1 MHVRKPVKIADLIKR
16 VQKFNFGMKG
26 QLDSHQDEK
35 GSKKVTFLGFGAA
48 YNVCSMILSKVSCI
62 FWAIMP

>member
-35 GSKKVTFLGFGAA
+35 ESKKVTFLGFGAA